1 MSALTMPS
9 APLTQIY
16 VVLRRMKVSG
26 EVHGILPYID
36 IPNSAK
42 NEQKF
47 AFILASGSRG
57 TIGKKL
63 IEEDTKSCGLDA
75 ALDKALRRNNWDP
88 IYIKWG
94 DVDFKKH
101 FANRKDDGIHDPVSE
116 SLFKDL
122 NDWVTCMY
130 CGHPNEG
137 EREECEACET
147 MLVVTIE
154 MDIDAKGFDFK
165 TDEWA

>member
-1 MSALTMPS
+1 MSALTMPF

-16 VVLRRMKVSG
+16 VVLRRMIDTG

-36 IPNSAK
+36 IPNNAK

-47 AFILASGSRG
+47 AFILANGSRG
-57 TIGKKL
+57 TISKNL
-63 IEEDTKSCGLDA
+63 IEKDTISCGSHAPLDM
-75 ALDKALRRNNWDP
+75 ALRRNHWDP
-88 IYIKWG
+88 IYIKWA

-101 FANRKDDGIHDPVSE
+101 FTNRTDDGSHDPVSE

-137 EREECEACET
+137 EREECEVCET
-147 MLVVTIE
+147 MLVVMIE
-154 MDIDAKGFDFK
+154 MNIDAKGFDFK
-165 TDEWA
+165 NDEWV